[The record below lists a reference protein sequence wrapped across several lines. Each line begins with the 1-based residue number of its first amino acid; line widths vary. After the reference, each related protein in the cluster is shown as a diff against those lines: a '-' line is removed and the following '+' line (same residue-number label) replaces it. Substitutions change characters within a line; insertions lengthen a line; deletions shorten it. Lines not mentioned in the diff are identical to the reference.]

1 MTTTVDLKA
10 LNTAP
15 RQLLIGGQWRD
26 AAAGGTIDSVNPN
39 TGGVIGSFA
48 AGGAADVDE
57 AVGAARRALQG
68 PWARFTPARRQQVLL
83 DLADLIDEHYE
94 ELHLLDVIDMGRPV
108 GPTPRTA
115 AQFCLDT
122 VRYYAGLAQAIHG
135 ETIPNSASQRF
146 TYTLREPV
154 GVVGAITPWNGPL
167 ESTLWKLAPPL
178 ATGCTLILKPAEE
191 ASLTALRLWELMQ
204 ELDLPPGVVNI
215 VTGYGET
222 AGAALAAHPGVDKIA
237 FTGSTETGRLILHA
251 ATGNLKR
258 VSLELGGK
266 SPNIVFADADL
277 EAAAA
282 GAVSAIFAN
291 TGQVCCAGSRLFV
304 ERSAEAEFV
313 GRISDIAGRLRIG
326 DSLDPGTEIGPLVS
340 ARQLER
346 VSGYIQ
352 AGQDEGACLAAG
364 GARLTQGSLADG
376 YYVEPTIFSAVAD
389 EMRIAREEI
398 FGPVVTVLPFDS
410 AGEAVSRANRTE
422 YGLAAGVWTNDVRKA
437 HQVSQ
442 ALRAGVVWVNT
453 YGDFD
458 PAVPFGGYKTSG
470 WGRELGA
477 ESLADYL
484 NVKAVWMALGDGLS
498 DAPGKDSQ

>member
-1 MTTTVDLKA
+1 MATTVDLKS

-15 RQLLIGGQWRD
+15 RRLLIGGRWGD
-26 AAAGGTIDSVNPN
+26 AAAGGTIDSINPN
-39 TGGVIGSFA
+39 TGEVIGSFA
-48 AGGAADVDE
+48 AADSLDVDQ
-57 AVGAARRALQG
+57 AVGAARRAFEG
-68 PWARFTPARRQQVLL
+68 PWARYTPAQRQQVLL
-83 DLADLIDEHYE
+83 DLADLIDAHYE

-122 VRYYAGLAQAIHG
+122 VRYYAGMAQAIHG
-135 ETIPNSASQRF
+135 ETIPNSADRRF

-167 ESTLWKLAPPL
+167 ESILWKLAPPL
-178 ATGCTLILKPAEE
+178 ATGCTLVLKPAEE
-191 ASLTALRLWELMQ
+191 ASLTALRLGELIQ
-204 ELDLPPGVVNI
+204 ELDLPPGVVNV

-237 FTGSTETGRLILHA
+237 FTGSTETGRLIVHA
-251 ATGNLKR
+251 AAGNLKR

-277 EAAAA
+277 EGAATGAA
-282 GAVSAIFAN
+282 SAIFAN

-304 ERSAEAEFV
+304 ERSVEEELV
-313 GRISDIAGRLRIG
+313 GRISDIAGRLRVG
-326 DSLDPGTEIGPLVS
+326 DSLDPSTEIGPLVS

-346 VSGYIQ
+346 VSGYIRS
-352 AGQDEGACLAAG
+352 GQDDGACLAAG
-364 GARLTQGSLADG
+364 GARMTQGSLADG
-376 YYVEPTIFSAVAD
+376 FYVEPTIFSAVAD
-389 EMRIAREEI
+389 DMRIAREEI
-398 FGPVVTVLPFDS
+398 FGPVVSVLPFDS
-410 AGEAVSRANRTE
+410 IDEALARANRTE
-422 YGLAAGVWTNDVRKA
+422 YGLAAGVWTNDVKKA
-437 HQVSQ
+437 HRVSQ
-442 ALRAGVVWVNT
+442 ALRSGVVWVNT

-484 NVKAVWMALGDGLS
+484 NVKAVWMSVGD
-498 DAPGKDSQ
+498 

>member
-1 MTTTVDLKA
+1 MATTVDLKS

-15 RQLLIGGQWRD
+15 RRLLIGGRWGD
-26 AAAGGTIDSVNPN
+26 AAAGGTIDSINPN
-39 TGGVIGSFA
+39 TGEVIGSFA
-48 AGGAADVDE
+48 AADSLDVDQ
-57 AVGAARRALQG
+57 AVGAARRAFEG
-68 PWARFTPARRQQVLL
+68 PWARYTPAQRQQVLL
-83 DLADLIDEHYE
+83 DLADLIDAHYE

-115 AQFCLDT
+115 AQFCLET
-122 VRYYAGLAQAIHG
+122 VRYYAGMAQAIHG
-135 ETIPNSASQRF
+135 ETIPNSADRRF

-167 ESTLWKLAPPL
+167 ESILWKLAPPL
-178 ATGCTLILKPAEE
+178 ATGCTLVLKPAEE
-191 ASLTALRLWELMQ
+191 ASLTALRLGELIQ
-204 ELDLPPGVVNI
+204 ELDLPPGVVNV

-237 FTGSTETGRLILHA
+237 FTGSTETGRLIVHA
-251 ATGNLKR
+251 AAGNLKR

-277 EAAAA
+277 EAAAT
-282 GAVSAIFAN
+282 GAASAIFAN

-304 ERSAEAEFV
+304 ERSVEEELV
-313 GRISDIAGRLRIG
+313 GRISDIAGRLRVG
-326 DSLDPGTEIGPLVS
+326 DSLDPSTEIGPLVS

-346 VSGYIQ
+346 VSGYIRS
-352 AGQDEGACLAAG
+352 GQDDGACLAAG
-364 GARLTQGSLADG
+364 GARMTQGSLADG
-376 YYVEPTIFSAVAD
+376 FYVEPTIFSAVAD
-389 EMRIAREEI
+389 DMRIAREEI
-398 FGPVVTVLPFDS
+398 FGPVVSVLPFDS
-410 AGEAVSRANRTE
+410 IDEALARANRTE
-422 YGLAAGVWTNDVRKA
+422 YGLAAGVWTNDVKKA
-437 HQVSQ
+437 HRVSQ
-442 ALRAGVVWVNT
+442 ALRSGVVWVNT

-484 NVKAVWMALGDGLS
+484 NVKAVWMSVGD
-498 DAPGKDSQ
+498 

>member
-1 MTTTVDLKA
+1 MATTVDLKS

-15 RQLLIGGQWRD
+15 RRLLIGGRWGD
-26 AAAGGTIDSVNPN
+26 AAAGGTIDSINPN
-39 TGGVIGSFA
+39 TGEVIGSFA
-48 AGGAADVDE
+48 AADSLDVDQ
-57 AVGAARRALQG
+57 AVGAARRAFEG
-68 PWARFTPARRQQVLL
+68 PWARYTPAQRQQVLL
-83 DLADLIDEHYE
+83 DLADLIDAHYE

-115 AQFCLDT
+115 AQFCLET
-122 VRYYAGLAQAIHG
+122 VRYYAGMAQAIHG
-135 ETIPNSASQRF
+135 ETIPNSADRRF

-167 ESTLWKLAPPL
+167 ESILWKLAPPL
-178 ATGCTLILKPAEE
+178 ATGCTLVLKPAEE
-191 ASLTALRLWELMQ
+191 ASLTALRLGELIQ
-204 ELDLPPGVVNI
+204 ELDLPPGVVNV

-237 FTGSTETGRLILHA
+237 FTGSTETGRLIVHA
-251 ATGNLKR
+251 AAGNLKR

-277 EAAAA
+277 EAAAT
-282 GAVSAIFAN
+282 GAASAIFAN

-304 ERSAEAEFV
+304 ERSVEEELV
-313 GRISDIAGRLRIG
+313 GRISDIAGRLRVG
-326 DSLDPGTEIGPLVS
+326 DSLDPSTEIGPLVS

-346 VSGYIQ
+346 VSGYIRS
-352 AGQDEGACLAAG
+352 GQDDGACLAAG
-364 GARLTQGSLADG
+364 GARIRQGSLADG
-376 YYVEPTIFSAVAD
+376 FYVEPTIFSAVAD
-389 EMRIAREEI
+389 DMRIAREEI
-398 FGPVVTVLPFDS
+398 FGPVVSVLPFDS
-410 AGEAVSRANRTE
+410 IDEALARANRTE
-422 YGLAAGVWTNDVRKA
+422 YGLAAGVWTNDVKKA
-437 HQVSQ
+437 HRVSQ
-442 ALRAGVVWVNT
+442 ALRSGVVWVNT

-484 NVKAVWMALGDGLS
+484 NVKAVWMSVGD
-498 DAPGKDSQ
+498 